1 MHRLS
6 VVARGMLPSRSLL
19 PVMKL
24 TLRFQ
29 ILGLAGLALIAL
41 VVVGGGAY
49 VLSLR
54 LADSVRVAETA
65 SKAQRN
71 HMRGDMNHD
80 ALRGDVNAALL
91 AAEAKDATRIANVRK
106 AVEEHGKDFRAMVA
120 ATKELSLS
128 DELKD
133 GFAALDKPVADY
145 IAVCEAAVMLAFSDL
160 EKAKAMQPDVEA
172 AFAALQTVQ
181 DEVSDLVAAASNRA
195 TERAEELA
203 ATFSRAIITALGIA
217 GVVFSI
223 AAWLLAAH
231 VHRLLLAILQSM
243 DRSTKDTVASADQLV
258 TASRK
263 ISDSSSAQAA
273 SLEESSASLEEMAGM
288 TKRTA
293 ENAQA
298 AKQLANRTRQSAD
311 ASTVDMQE
319 MQRAMDAIKAS
330 SGEISKIIKTIDEIA
345 FQTNILALNAAVE
358 AARAGEAGL
367 GFAVVAD
374 EVRSLAQRSV
384 QAAHETAAKISE
396 ATSRSE
402 QGATISAKVAH
413 SLDEMATNAHK
424 LDEVIAEIAQASQ
437 EQSQGIGQVTSA
449 VADMDRVTQNNAAQ
463 SEQTTALAAQMHEQ
477 TDRLTDSISSLVWL
491 LFRRETRE
499 AQRARTGAPAPEAAS
514 QPVRASEATAHQGRR
529 PVPAGIRRGAAV
541 AADADAN

>member
-1 MHRLS
+1 
-6 VVARGMLPSRSLL
+6 
-19 PVMKL
+19 MKL

-54 LADSVRVAETA
+54 LAERVWVADIN
-65 SKAQRN
+65 SQAQRN

-91 AAEAKDATRIANVRK
+91 AAQSKDAERIANVRK

-120 ATKELSLS
+120 ATKELPLAP
-128 DELKD
+128 ELKEA
-133 GFAALDKPVADY
+133 FASLEKPVADY
-145 IAVCEAAVMLAFSDL
+145 IAVCEAAVILAFADL
-160 EKAKAMQPDVEA
+160 PKAQAMQPEVEA
-172 AFAALQTVQ
+172 AFAKLQVVQ
-181 DEVSDLVAAASNRA
+181 DKVSDLVSAASTRA

-203 ATFSRAIITALGIA
+203 ATFSRIIITALGIA
-217 GVVFSI
+217 GVIFSV
-223 AAWLLAAH
+223 AAWGLAAH

-243 DRSTKDTVASADQLV
+243 DRSTKDTVASADLLV

-311 ASTVDMQE
+311 TSTVDMQE

-330 SGEISKIIKTIDEIA
+330 SAEISKIIKTIDEIA

-413 SLDEMATNAHK
+413 SLNEMAANAHK

-449 VADMDRVTQNNAAQ
+449 VADMDQVTQANAAQ
-463 SEQTTALAAQMHEQ
+463 SEQTTTLAAQMHEQ

-499 AQRARTGAPAPEAAS
+499 AQRARTGEAPPPAAS
-514 QPVRASEATAHQGRR
+514 APQGRVSTAVRAGR
-529 PVPAGIRRGAAV
+529 PVPAV
-541 AADADAN
+541 AGVN